1 MSVDTNE
8 FVEVD
13 LNDSNDP
20 YYQKIQQEIFDN
32 SKIKLEWGR
41 KYHIGNILP
50 FFQYQNK
57 KVAISEHLQIP
68 FTITTVTKDIITT
81 DVSWIKPLRQVGEH
95 ILFEI
100 SPSGLFTT
108 KYKIK
113 KSLNRIKTGIWKYN
127 KHISLL
133 CMSGE
138 TYTEKWISIILDGKE
153 IHFWKNWNSGI
164 WFT

>member
-1 MSVDTNE
+1 MSADTNE
-8 FVEVD
+8 FVDID

-20 YYQKIQQEIFDN
+20 YYQKVQQEIFDN
-32 SKIKLEWGR
+32 PKIELEWGK

-57 KVAISEHLQIP
+57 KVAISPHLQIP
-68 FTITTVTKDIITT
+68 FTITTVTRDIDTT
-81 DVSWIKPLRQVGEH
+81 NISWIKPLKQVGEY

-100 SPSGLFTT
+100 SPSGLFTK

-113 KSLNRIKTGIWKYN
+113 KNINRIKTGIWKYQN
-127 KHISLL
+127 QDSLL
-133 CMSGE
+133 CMFRNSS
-138 TYTEKWISIILDGKE
+138 TEKWISIILDGKE